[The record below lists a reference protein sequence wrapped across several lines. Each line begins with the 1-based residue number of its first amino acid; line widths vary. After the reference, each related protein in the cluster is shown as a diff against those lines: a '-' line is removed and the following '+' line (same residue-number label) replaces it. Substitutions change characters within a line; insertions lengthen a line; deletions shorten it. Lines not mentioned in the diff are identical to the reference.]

1 MTTRCARMASVSISD
16 SSEEA
21 ITGDAAHAPRRT
33 SVSATEEAIATRREG
48 ELPEVGEGNERDP
61 SSAAA
66 RRGVE
71 REANAREDRR
81 GALAGNDEADAAL
94 IIDPSM
100 PARVAQCDERP
111 QPAEAFNDN
120 ISASR

>member
-1 MTTRCARMASVSISD
+1 MLTMTTRCARMASVSISD

-48 ELPEVGEGNERDP
+48 KLPEVGEGNERDP
-61 SSAAA
+61 SSAA

-71 REANAREDRR
+71 REANTREDRR
-81 GALAGNDEADAAL
+81 GALAGNDEADAEL
-94 IIDPSM
+94 IIDLSM
-100 PARVAQCDERP
+100 PARVAQCVERP
-111 QPAEAFNDN
+111 HPAED
-120 ISASR
+120 ISAKCC

>member
-1 MTTRCARMASVSISD
+1 M
-16 SSEEA
+16 
-21 ITGDAAHAPRRT
+21 
-33 SVSATEEAIATRREG
+33 SATEEATATRRVG
-48 ELPEVGEGNERDP
+48 EPEVVEGNERDP

-71 REANAREDRR
+71 REANTREDRR

-100 PARVAQCDERP
+100 PARVAQCVERP
-111 QPAEAFNDN
+111 HPAED
-120 ISASR
+120 ISAKCC